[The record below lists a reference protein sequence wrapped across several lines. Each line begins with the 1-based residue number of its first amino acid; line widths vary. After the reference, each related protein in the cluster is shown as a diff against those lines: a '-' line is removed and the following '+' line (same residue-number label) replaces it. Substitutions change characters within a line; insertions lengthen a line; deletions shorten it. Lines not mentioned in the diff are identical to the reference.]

1 MSRVVGSENSSENAH
16 GPTWKRSCVW
26 VFLALLGIT
35 PVLSEESQGIERTR
49 DEILANYYLW
59 DYYLLEGSSML
70 RDYSRT
76 YFDGPAPEFGIGGP
90 RNGIRVG
97 YRFEMADQ
105 ELTVSNIGI
114 GPLILGGSVYTR
126 SMFSLNAGR
135 EFGSGPTTWVAEDG
149 TELNSFLGPMVG
161 WSGSAELF
169 RFVKV
174 SYRYIERSF
183 YNARGIPE
191 GAGVSEYAEYG
202 TELPPTVA
210 TETGQSLKVSVYPE
224 TIFSDIPVLSAIPA
238 MSYAIIAE
246 DLEPRGYVTTVLI
259 QPPFLLS
266 KFFVQ
271 GGQSDITGIR
281 FAKATTYLLAD
292 TFLGEIEYD
301 TYRQDELFHEDWR
314 FRRGRVGLNIANLGM
329 MLGSGWSDTAI
340 AWSDWATTYRIAAEY
355 NAPFVIGIFGTYEW
369 RSIRPELVPGVPALI
384 EEQGP
389 GAAYQIMARLG
400 SFDTLL
406 EGNAFFP
413 WEGFGKFVD
422 PFTGVL
428 PTVTFSLELRWNFRE
443 IGANR

>member
-1 MSRVVGSENSSENAH
+1 MATLPGSCLSQKDTSRSI
-16 GPTWKRSCVW
+16 WKRQYIR
-26 VFLALLGIT
+26 VFLLVFVIS
-35 PVLSEESQGIERTR
+35 PVLSVELPADERTR

-70 RDYSRT
+70 RDYTRT

-114 GPLILGGSVYTR
+114 GPLILGGSIYTR
-126 SMFSLNAGR
+126 SMFSLFGGR
-135 EFGSGPTTWVAEDG
+135 EGGSGPTTWLNEDG
-149 TELNSFLGPMVG
+149 TEIDSFLGPMVG

-169 RFVKV
+169 RFVRV

-183 YNARGIPE
+183 YNVRGIPE
-191 GAGVSEYAEYG
+191 GVGVSEYG
-202 TELPPTVA
+202 TSLPPTVA
-210 TETGQSLKVSVYPE
+210 TESGQSLKISVYPE
-224 TIFSDIPVLSAIPA
+224 VIFSDTPVLSAIPA
-238 MSYAIIAE
+238 VSYAVIAE
-246 DLEPRGYVTTVLI
+246 DLEPRGYVTTLLI
-259 QPPFLLS
+259 NPPFLLS
-266 KFFVQ
+266 KLFVQ

-292 TFLGEIEYD
+292 TFLAEIEYD
-301 TYRQDELFHEDWR
+301 TYRRDELFHEDWR
-314 FRRGRVGLNIANLGM
+314 FRRGRVGLNVINLGM
-329 MLGSGWSDTAI
+329 MFGGT
-340 AWSDWATTYRIAAEY
+340 WSDWATTYRVAAEY
-355 NAPFVIGIFGTYEW
+355 NAPFVVGIFGTYEW
-369 RSIRPELVPGVPALI
+369 RSIRPELVPGVPALQ

-400 SFDTLL
+400 LFDLL
-406 EGNAFFP
+406 IEGNAFFP
-413 WEGFGKFVD
+413 WEGFGEFVD

-443 IGANR
+443 IGVDR